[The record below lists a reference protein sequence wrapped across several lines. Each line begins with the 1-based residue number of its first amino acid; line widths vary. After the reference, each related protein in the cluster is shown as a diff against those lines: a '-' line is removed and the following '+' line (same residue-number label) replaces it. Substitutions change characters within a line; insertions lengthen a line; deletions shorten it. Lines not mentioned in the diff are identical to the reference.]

1 LLGAEPAAGVAGLPP
16 PRSAAVEQMRRQQQ
30 YQQQWQPA
38 TGGSGRVKVFM
49 PQQYN
54 SPMGMYS
61 AHNVL
66 ETFTAQAE
74 SMLDTLER
82 YNNNNNNN
90 NLICKA
96 PACQKTSVALLRPG
110 A

>member
-1 LLGAEPAAGVAGLPP
+1 ME
-16 PRSAAVEQMRRQQQ
+16 EMRRQQQ
-30 YQQQWQPA
+30 WAPSA
-38 TGGSGRVKVFM
+38 SSGRVKVFM

-74 SMLDTLER
+74 SMLDTLE
-82 YNNNNNNN
+82 
-90 NLICKA
+90 K
-96 PACQKTSVALLRPG
+96 
-110 A
+110 

>member
-1 LLGAEPAAGVAGLPP
+1 VCVCTEPAAGVAGLPP
-16 PRSAAVEQMRRQQQ
+16 PRSATMEQMRRQQQ
-30 YQQQWQPA
+30 QPA
-38 TGGSGRVKVFM
+38 SAAGSGGRVKVFM

-74 SMLDTLER
+74 SMLDTLE
-82 YNNNNNNN
+82 
-90 NLICKA
+90 K
-96 PACQKTSVALLRPG
+96 
-110 A
+110 

>member
-1 LLGAEPAAGVAGLPP
+1 MNGVNRFCMLGAEPAAGVAGLPP
-16 PRSAAVEQMRRQQQ
+16 PRSATIEQMRRQQQ
-30 YQQQWQPA
+30 QQQQWQPA
-38 TGGSGRVKVFM
+38 VGSGRVKVFM

-74 SMLDTLER
+74 SMLDTLE
-82 YNNNNNNN
+82 
-90 NLICKA
+90 K
-96 PACQKTSVALLRPG
+96 
-110 A
+110 

>member
-1 LLGAEPAAGVAGLPP
+1 M
-16 PRSAAVEQMRRQQQ
+16 EQMRQQRQRQQPQ
-30 YQQQWQPA
+30 AP
-38 TGGSGRVKVFM
+38 GSQRVKVFM

-74 SMLDTLER
+74 SMLDTMDRRQVQHSGNE
-82 YNNNNNNN
+82 Y
-90 NLICKA
+90 A
-96 PACQKTSVALLRPG
+96 PIYSKN
-110 A
+110 

>member
-1 LLGAEPAAGVAGLPP
+1 M
-16 PRSAAVEQMRRQQQ
+16 EQMRREQQ
-30 YQQQWQPA
+30 QQQWQP
-38 TGGSGRVKVFM
+38 GGRVKVFM

-74 SMLDTLER
+74 SMLDTLE
-82 YNNNNNNN
+82 
-90 NLICKA
+90 K
-96 PACQKTSVALLRPG
+96 
-110 A
+110 

>member
-1 LLGAEPAAGVAGLPP
+1 MGWVRSGHTEWTHRQLWGARIDDAVCCVEPAAGVEGLPP
-16 PRSAAVEQMRRQQQ
+16 PRSAAIEQMHRQH
-30 YQQQWQPA
+30 PA
-38 TGGSGRVKVFM
+38 PGRVKVFM

-74 SMLDTLER
+74 SMLDTLE
-82 YNNNNNNN
+82 
-90 NLICKA
+90 
-96 PACQKTSVALLRPG
+96 Q
-110 A
+110 

>member
-1 LLGAEPAAGVAGLPP
+1 VLYVGLLGAEPAAGVAGLPP
-16 PRSAAVEQMRRQQQ
+16 PRSATIEQMRRQQQ
-30 YQQQWQPA
+30 QQQQWQQPA
-38 TGGSGRVKVFM
+38 VGSGRVKVFM

-74 SMLDTLER
+74 SMLDTLE
-82 YNNNNNNN
+82 
-90 NLICKA
+90 K
-96 PACQKTSVALLRPG
+96 
-110 A
+110 

>member
-1 LLGAEPAAGVAGLPP
+1 ME
-16 PRSAAVEQMRRQQQ
+16 EMRR
-30 YQQQWQPA
+30 QQQWQPA
-38 TGGSGRVKVFM
+38 GGASAGGGRVKVFM

-74 SMLDTLER
+74 SMLDTLEKFVI
-82 YNNNNNNN
+82 YTVFQKKQKHP
-90 NLICKA
+90 LI
-96 PACQKTSVALLRPG
+96 LL
-110 A
+110 AIS

>member
-1 LLGAEPAAGVAGLPP
+1 MCWVDGAEPAAGVAGLPP
-16 PRSAAVEQMRRQQQ
+16 PRSAAMEQMRRERQQH
-30 YQQQWQPA
+30 QWPPA
-38 TGGSGRVKVFM
+38 GGASGRVKVFM

-74 SMLDTLER
+74 SMLDTLE
-82 YNNNNNNN
+82 
-90 NLICKA
+90 
-96 PACQKTSVALLRPG
+96 Q
-110 A
+110 

>member
-1 LLGAEPAAGVAGLPP
+1 VCIGLLAVEPAAGVAGLPP
-16 PRSAAVEQMRRQQQ
+16 PRSAALEQMRRQ
-30 YQQQWQPA
+30 P
-38 TGGSGRVKVFM
+38 SGRVKVFM

-74 SMLDTLER
+74 SMLDTLEK
-82 YNNNNNNN
+82 YDASSSN
-90 NLICKA
+90 K
-96 PACQKTSVALLRPG
+96 
-110 A
+110 

>member
-1 LLGAEPAAGVAGLPP
+1 M
-16 PRSAAVEQMRRQQQ
+16 EQMRRQQQ
-30 YQQQWQPA
+30 HQQQWQPA
-38 TGGSGRVKVFM
+38 VGSGRVKVFM

-74 SMLDTLER
+74 SMLDTLE
-82 YNNNNNNN
+82 
-90 NLICKA
+90 K
-96 PACQKTSVALLRPG
+96 
-110 A
+110 

>member
-1 LLGAEPAAGVAGLPP
+1 M
-16 PRSAAVEQMRRQQQ
+16 EQMRRQQQ
-30 YQQQWQPA
+30 QQQQPA
-38 TGGSGRVKVFM
+38 AAASGRVKVFM

-74 SMLDTLER
+74 SMLDTLE
-82 YNNNNNNN
+82 
-90 NLICKA
+90 K
-96 PACQKTSVALLRPG
+96 
-110 A
+110 

>member
-1 LLGAEPAAGVAGLPP
+1 LAAAEPGAGVAGLPP
-16 PRSAAVEQMRRQQQ
+16 PRSAALEQMRRQQQ
-30 YQQQWQPA
+30 QWQPA
-38 TGGSGRVKVFM
+38 GAGSGRVKVFM

-74 SMLDTLER
+74 SMLDTLE
-82 YNNNNNNN
+82 
-90 NLICKA
+90 K
-96 PACQKTSVALLRPG
+96 
-110 A
+110 